1 MIVEAAFARANR
13 RDDRKS
19 SERSTCGK
27 WFVMPRSRACPP
39 YHIES
44 TSKLQPRWF
53 CGVEAVGIVVGAGN
67 LEPMVNAVV
76 ARLKQFSAGQHM
88 GMLDGMAH

>member
-1 MIVEAAFARANR
+1 
-13 RDDRKS
+13 
-19 SERSTCGK
+19 
-27 WFVMPRSRACPP
+27 
-39 YHIES
+39 
-44 TSKLQPRWF
+44 
-53 CGVEAVGIVVGAGN
+53 VEAVGIVVGAGN